1 MSMNPLLTSLDE
13 HKIDNEKYHISTEF
27 FTNYSFL
34 FYGFEIKNKFDESRL
49 LINKKI
55 SPIKFSHLVRTNEGI
70 KIKHFYG
77 VICKGNAIYRI
88 ISKKLAYASHKEKY
102 TMSFDNYRHMMSE
115 FNVSTSSSYGKYSI
129 GLYPFD
135 SLSDMSDNVKFD
147 CKDFFANKD
156 VPFYQRMAG
165 LTSYIV
171 CDTSNLIEEI

>member
-1 MSMNPLLTSLDE
+1 MNLLLPGLGE
-13 HKIDNEKYHISTEF
+13 HKINNQKYCISTEF
-27 FTNYSFL
+27 FTDYSFL

-129 GLYPFD
+129 GLYPLD
-135 SLSDMSDNVKFD
+135 SLSDMSDNVKFNYE
-147 CKDFFANKD
+147 DFFTNKD
-156 VPFYQRMAG
+156 VPFYQRIAG
-165 LTSYIV
+165 LTSYIF